1 MSINYR
7 YDDEDNAPNAVLQID
22 DYPPHNFLAV
32 AIVSSM
38 ANGPRYE
45 AFVTLPPDEQVKL
58 FQAFAAHLTGTDN
71 TPGLSY
77 FTNWLTSF
85 LSPDDL
91 LTISHNLISHALAA
105 KGEAGFA
112 PGEPT
117 ENLGEWSE
125 DEQT

>member
-1 MSINYR
+1 MSIIYEYN
-7 YDDEDNAPNAVLQID
+7 ENNAPQGDRLELEPNGQALRFTVCHYY
-22 DYPPHNFLAV
+22 YPDW
-32 AIVSSM
+32 SSLD
-38 ANGPRYE
+38 AD
-45 AFVTLPPDEQVKL
+45 LPPDEQVKL
-58 FQAFAAHLTGTDN
+58 FQALAAHLAGTDH

-91 LTISHNLISHALAA
+91 LAISHKLITFALAA